1 MADPLLTSLC
11 SICHVSPPKYKCP
24 RCGFRTCSL
33 ACTKKHRSW
42 SECSG
47 ERDPTKYVPKAKL
60 RTAAGVDHDYNF
72 LYGLERS
79 VERGE
84 KVVVGERGLVR
95 EDELRPLTVQ
105 EVRWKHP
112 PGGRRGGRPR
122 RVVVTRALRETGGRV
137 FERLLAQRLARL
149 NVRILCAPT
158 GMARQKENNTTL
170 NRRTGRVNWQ
180 VEWLAFGA
188 GGRTADEGM
197 PRTMRALSKVMDDV
211 PLYRAYH
218 GLLEEQAKSGDRPPK
233 KTTQARPW
241 GMAQDFSTST
251 WYATAS
257 TLQDPFTATWAPC
270 RTPFDLWPSQEDE
283 ALRRHS
289 QYFLA
294 RPYSRSD
301 MPVTITKLE
310 PTDCLRDILTN
321 TRVLEFPTIYVLR
334 DGEALPGG
342 FVLGP
347 KDSIPPQGQKRK
359 GAPGSQTSRFAKRGR
374 HGGKDRD
381 DGEIG
386 SGDEGNS
393 DAGEGGESKS
403 SVGLEP
409 GEVIDEQ
416 SFGEEDDDED
426 DDSTSSSGMSSDPE

>member
-79 VERGE
+79 VERSE
-84 KVVVGERGLVR
+84 KVIVGERGLVR

-105 EVRWKHP
+105 EVRWKHS
-112 PGGRRGGRPR
+112 PGGGRPR
-122 RVVVTRALRETGGRV
+122 RVVVTRALREARGRV

-180 VEWLAFGA
+180 VEWLAFG
-188 GGRTADEGM
+188 GGEQTADEGT
-197 PRTMRALSKVMDDV
+197 PKTKRALSKVMDDM

-218 GLLEEQAKSGDRPPK
+218 ELLEQQTKSSDRSSK
-233 KTTQARPW
+233 KPAQARLR
-241 GMAQDFSTST
+241 GTAQDFSTST
-251 WYATAS
+251 WYATTS
-257 TLQDPFTATWAPC
+257 TLQHPFTATWVPC
-270 RTPFDLWPSQEDE
+270 RTPFDDWPSQEDE
-283 ALRRHS
+283 ALWRQS

-294 RPYSRSD
+294 KPYSRSD
-301 MPVTITKLE
+301 MPVTITKLD

-359 GAPGSQTSRFAKRGR
+359 GAPGSQASRSAKRGR
-374 HGGKDRD
+374 NGGKDRE

-393 DAGEGGESKS
+393 DAGEEGESKGS
-403 SVGLEP
+403 IGLEP

-416 SFGEEDDDED
+416 SFGEEDDDGD
-426 DDSTSSSGMSSDPE
+426 DDPTSSSGTSSGPE